1 MPKYLEN
8 VQDKNSGTSFST
20 EIAEINHWYNDDT
33 ETPPPQLV
41 TKWPEMTNLWTVKEK
56 SCANVFA
63 FKFWKTCTDD
73 ILETPLRPRFK
84 LVIVFLDSNKA
95 VWLLFLYFYKIG
107 NWKTD

>member
-1 MPKYLEN
+1 MSLLL
-8 VQDKNSGTSFST
+8 NS
-20 EIAEINHWYNDDT
+20 E
-33 ETPPPQLV
+33 
-41 TKWPEMTNLWTVKEK
+41 
-56 SCANVFA
+56 
-63 FKFWKTCTDD
+63 KTCTDD